1 MSGELSRFTSDR
13 RGRESAS
20 WATDGD
26 WQEGAAENVD
36 IVGGGLVGRAPTQG
50 SDPSGSESYT
60 GNGTTTPG
68 DVVTIF
74 SDAESVF
81 ESGYIE
87 HGLTGQT
94 QSKIEV
100 QDSAG
105 SWFPVVDPDDT
116 NRWVVEGTYYGVRLY
131 NGANYSDYG
140 YEFDFAVQR
149 V

>member
-13 RGRESAS
+13 RSRNETS
-20 WATDGD
+20 WVDGD
-26 WQEGAAENVD
+26 DWDVGTSENVD
-36 IVGGGLVGRAPTQG
+36 VTADGLVGRAPPQG

-74 SDAESVF
+74 SDVESVF

-87 HGLTGQT
+87 HGVTGQT

-105 SWFPVVDPDDT
+105 SWFPVVDPDNT
-116 NRWVVEGTYYGVRLY
+116 NRWVVEGTYYGVRLH